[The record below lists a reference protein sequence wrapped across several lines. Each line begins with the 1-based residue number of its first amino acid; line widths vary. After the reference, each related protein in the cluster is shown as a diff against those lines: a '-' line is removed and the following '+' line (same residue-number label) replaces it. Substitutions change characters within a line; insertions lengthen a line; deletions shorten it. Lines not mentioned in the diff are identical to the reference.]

1 MGDRILEVG
10 GAGIEG
16 ADAKVRALMNNMVN
30 SETPGY
36 RKTDVVIK
44 SFPTY
49 LDEARV
55 RSSTQVPQI
64 EGTYYNQ
71 SPGTLLRTGNSTD
84 LAIGGE
90 GFFVVETPGGDGYTR
105 DGRFT
110 LDKEGRLVTV
120 SGNYPVVGA
129 GGPITVAPG
138 SSVDFKVDGKVR
150 VNDYDVN
157 TIKIV
162 KFEDLTALKPING
175 SVFKAEG
182 RPNIET
188 IESPRIISGY
198 VETSNVNI
206 IEEMMNLI
214 YLSKVYGLDAKIV
227 SNRDAMLSKAM
238 EIGKPA
244 Q

>member
-16 ADAKVRALMNNMVN
+16 TDAKVRALMNNMVN

-36 RKTDVVIK
+36 RKSDVVIK

-49 LDEARV
+49 LEEAHA

-71 SPGTLLRTGNSTD
+71 NPGTLLRTGNKTD
-84 LAIGGE
+84 LAIGGS
-90 GFFVVETPGGDGYTR
+90 GFFVVETPQGEGYTR

-110 LDKEGRLVTV
+110 LDREGRLVTV
-120 SGNYPVVGA
+120 SGNYPVIGL
-129 GGPITVAPG
+129 GGQIMVAPG
-138 SSVDFKVDGKVR
+138 SDVEFASDGKVR
-150 VNDYDVN
+150 VKDDIVN
-157 TIKIV
+157 TVKVV
-162 KFEDLTALKPING
+162 KFEDLSVLKPLSG
-175 SVFKAEG
+175 SIFQAAG

-188 IESPRIISGY
+188 VESPRVVSGY
-198 VETSNVNI
+198 VEASNVNI

-214 YLSKVYGLDAKIV
+214 YLSRVYGIDAKIV
-227 SNRDAMLSKAM
+227 SNRDAMLSRAIEM
-238 EIGKPA
+238 GKPA